1 MIVFDVEANGLLDKA
16 TKIHCLS
23 YTDDGKDY
31 KTIFD
36 YSDMRDLILSQHGL
50 VGHNIVRYDV
60 PLIEKILG
68 IKIKARLFDTL
79 PMSWVLNLNRSK
91 HGLESFGEDFGIP
104 KPQIDDWHNLTN
116 EEYAHRCTEDVKIN
130 WCLWQ
135 DLLKRFMFLY
145 KSKSELDKF
154 FRYLEFK
161 MDCAAVAE
169 KVGWK
174 LDVELAEKCV
184 ADLTKQK
191 ADKEAEL
198 ISVMPKRKV
207 TTKKSRPKNCFR
219 KDGTA
224 SAHGQRW
231 FDLLQEHGLPL
242 HFDKEVEVIKKWED
256 PNPNST
262 DQVKDWLYS
271 LGWKPCTFKYVKEIN
286 EVEGT
291 IFITRSERAI
301 PQVRKEG
308 ELTESVKLLAEKN
321 PEVQVLEG
329 LTVMQHRLGI
339 FQGFLDCELDGYV
352 KAEVDGLTNTLRFKH
367 KKPLVNL
374 PGVDKPWGKE
384 IRGCLTAPTGYVL
397 CGADMTSLE
406 DTTKRHYMQPYDP
419 DYVHEMSQADFDP
432 HLDLAKHARVIEQ
445 SDIDAYNR
453 GLKPE
458 LKDLRKDFKVVNYS
472 ATYGVGATKLSRT
485 SGISETGAAALLDAY
500 WRRNWSVRAFCNSSK
515 RKVRQING
523 DMWVQNPVSNFWHL
537 LRYKKDMF
545 STLNQSTGVYCF
557 DKWVAYYRTRRPNI
571 IGQFHDESINLV
583 KEGEQNEHSDAL
595 NWAIKKLNQEL
606 KLNVDLGIDIQYGQR
621 YSDVH

>member
-23 YTDDGKDY
+23 YTSDGKDY

-50 VGHNIVRYDV
+50 VGHNIIRYDV

-68 IKIKARLFDTL
+68 IKIKSRLFDTL
-79 PMSWVLNLNRSK
+79 PMSWVLNLNRQK
-91 HGLESFGEDFGIP
+91 HGLESFGEDFGIS

-145 KSKSELDKF
+145 KNKSSLDKF

-161 MDCAAVAE
+161 MDCAASAE

-174 LDVELAEKCV
+174 LDVELAQKCV
-184 ADLTKQK
+184 ANLTKQK

-224 SAHGQRW
+224 SSHGQRW
-231 FDLLQEHGLPL
+231 FNLLQENGLPL
-242 HFDKEVEVIKKWED
+242 HFDGEVEVIKKWED

-271 LGWKPCTFKYVKEIN
+271 LGWEPCTFKYVKEDD
-286 EVEGT
+286 G
-291 IFITRSERAI
+291 SERTI

-308 ELTESVKLLAEKN
+308 ELTDSVRLIAETN
-321 PEVQVLEG
+321 PTVEVLEG

-339 FQGFLDCELDGYV
+339 FQGFLDCEQDGYV
-352 KAEVDGLTNTLRFKH
+352 KAEIDGLTNTLRFKH

-374 PGVDKPWGKE
+374 PGVDRPWGKE

-419 DYVHEMSQADFDP
+419 DYVHEMSQAGFDP
-432 HLDLAKHARVIEQ
+432 HLDLAKHAGAIKQ
-445 SDIDAYNR
+445 SDIDAYNQ
-453 GLKPE
+453 GTKPE
-458 LKDLRKDFKVVNYS
+458 LKALRKNYKVVNYS
-472 ATYGVGATKLSRT
+472 ATYGVGAAKLSRT
-485 SGISETGAAALLDAY
+485 TGMSIPESQALLDAY
-500 WRRNWSVRAFCNSSK
+500 WNRNWSVKKFSEDQTI
-515 RKVRQING
+515 RQING
-523 DMWVQNPVSNFWHL
+523 EMWVQNPVSGFWHS
-537 LRYKKDMF
+537 LRYEKDVF
-545 STLNQSTGVYCF
+545 STLNQSTGAYCF
-557 DKWVAYYRTRRPNI
+557 DKWVAYYRTRRSNI

-595 NWAIKKLNQEL
+595 NWAIEKLNQEL
-606 KLNVDLGIDIQYGQR
+606 KLNVKLGIDIQYGVR

>member
-23 YTDDGKDY
+23 YTSDGREY
-31 KTIFD
+31 KTLFD
-36 YSDMRDLILSQHGL
+36 YSDMRNLLLAQPGLI
-50 VGHNIVRYDV
+50 GHNIIRYDI
-60 PLIEKILG
+60 PLLEKILD
-68 IKIKARLFDTL
+68 IKIKAQLFDTL
-79 PMSWVLNLNRSK
+79 PMSWVLNYNRSK

-104 KPQIDDWHNLTN
+104 KPQIDDWNNLSK
-116 EEYAHRCTEDVKIN
+116 EDYAYRCTEDVKIN
-130 WCLWQ
+130 TCLWQ
-135 DLLKRFMFLY
+135 DLLKRFMFIY
-145 KSKSELDKF
+145 KERVKLNKF

-161 MDCAAVAE
+161 MDCAATAE

-174 LDVELAEKCV
+174 LDVELAQKCV

-231 FDLLQEHGLPL
+231 FDLLQENGLPL
-242 HFDKEVEVIKKWED
+242 HFDGEVEVIKNWED

-271 LGWKPCTFKYVKEIN
+271 LGWEPCTFKYDKNKETG
-286 EVEGT
+286 E
-291 IFITRSERAI
+291 ERKI
-301 PQVRKEG
+301 PQVRKDG
-308 ELTESVKLLAEKN
+308 ELTDSVKLIAETN
-321 PEVQVLEG
+321 PMVEVLEG

-339 FQGFLDCELDGYV
+339 FQGFLECEQDGYV
-352 KAEVDGLTNTLRFKH
+352 RAEIDGLTNTLRFKH

-374 PGVDKPWGKE
+374 PGVDRPWGKE
-384 IRGCLTAPTGYVL
+384 IRGCLTVPTGYVL

-419 DYVHEMSQADFDP
+419 DYVHEMSQAGFDP
-432 HLDLAKHARVIEQ
+432 HLDLAKHAGAIEQ
-445 SDIDAYNR
+445 SDIDAYNH
-453 GLKPE
+453 GTKPE
-458 LKDLRKDFKVVNYS
+458 LKALRKNYKVVNYS
-472 ATYGVGATKLSRT
+472 ATYGVGAAKLSRT
-485 SGISETGAAALLDAY
+485 TGMSVPQSQALLDAY
-500 WRRNWSVRAFCNSSK
+500 WNRNWSVKKFSEDQTI
-515 RKVRQING
+515 RQING
-523 DMWVQNPVSNFWHL
+523 EMWVQNPVSGFWHS
-537 LRYKKDMF
+537 LRYEKDVF
-545 STLNQSTGVYCF
+545 STLNQSTGAYCF

-595 NWAIKKLNQEL
+595 NWAIEKLNQEL

>member
-23 YTDDGKDY
+23 YTSDGKDY

-50 VGHNIVRYDV
+50 VGHNIIRYDV

-68 IKIKARLFDTL
+68 IEIKARLFDTL
-79 PMSWVLNLNRSK
+79 PMSWVLNLTRSK

-104 KPQIDDWHNLTN
+104 KPQINDWHNLTN

-161 MDCAAVAE
+161 MDCAASAE

-174 LDVELAEKCV
+174 LDIELAQKCV

-231 FDLLQEHGLPL
+231 FDLLQENGLPL
-242 HFDKEVEVIKKWED
+242 HFDEEVEVIKKWED

-271 LGWKPCTFKYVKEIN
+271 LGWEPCTFKYDKNKETG
-286 EVEGT
+286 E
-291 IFITRSERAI
+291 ERKI
-301 PQVRKEG
+301 PQVRKDG
-308 ELTESVKLLAEKN
+308 ELTDSVKLIAETN
-321 PEVQVLEG
+321 PTVEVLEG

-339 FQGFLDCELDGYV
+339 FQGFIDCEQDGYV
-352 KAEVDGLTNTLRFKH
+352 RAEIDGLTNTLRFKH

-374 PGVDKPWGKE
+374 PGVDRPWGKE

-419 DYVHEMSQADFDP
+419 DYVHEMSQKGFDP
-432 HLDLAKHARVIEQ
+432 HLDLAKHAGEIKQ

-453 GLKPE
+453 HERDDLKAM
-458 LKDLRKDFKVVNYS
+458 RKNYKVVNYS
-472 ATYGVGATKLSRT
+472 ATYGVGAAKLSRT
-485 SGISETGAAALLDAY
+485 TGMAIPQAQALLDAY
-500 WRRNWSVRAFCNSSK
+500 WKRNWSVKKFSEDQ
-515 RKVRQING
+515 KVRQING
-523 DMWVQNPVSNFWHL
+523 EMWVQNPVSGFWHS
-537 LRYKKDMF
+537 LRYEKDVF
-545 STLNQSTGVYCF
+545 STLNQSTGAYCF

-595 NWAIKKLNQEL
+595 NWAIEKLNQEL

>member
-23 YTDDGKDY
+23 YTSDGKDY

-50 VGHNIVRYDV
+50 VGHNIIRYDV

-79 PMSWVLNLNRSK
+79 PMSWVLNYNRSK

-104 KPQIDDWHNLTN
+104 KPQINDWHNLTN
-116 EEYAHRCTEDVKIN
+116 EEYAYRCTEDVKIN

-145 KSKSELDKF
+145 KNKSELDKF

-161 MDCAAVAE
+161 MDCAASAE

-174 LDVELAEKCV
+174 LDVELAQKCV

-231 FDLLQEHGLPL
+231 FDLLQENGLPL
-242 HFDKEVEVIKKWED
+242 HFDGEVEVIKKWED

-271 LGWKPCTFKYVKEIN
+271 LGWEPCTFKYDKNKETG
-286 EVEGT
+286 E
-291 IFITRSERAI
+291 ERKI
-301 PQVRKEG
+301 PQVRKDG
-308 ELTESVKLLAEKN
+308 ELTDSVKLIAETN
-321 PEVQVLEG
+321 PTVEVLEG

-339 FQGFLDCELDGYV
+339 FQGFLDCEQDGYV
-352 KAEVDGLTNTLRFKH
+352 RAEIDGLTNTLRFKH

-374 PGVDKPWGKE
+374 PGVDRPWGEE

-419 DYVHEMSQADFDP
+419 DYVHEMSQAGFDP
-432 HLDLAKHARVIEQ
+432 HLDLAKHAGAIKQ
-445 SDIDAYNR
+445 SDIDAYNH
-453 GLKPE
+453 GTKPE
-458 LKDLRKDFKVVNYS
+458 LKALRKNYKVVNYS
-472 ATYGVGATKLSRT
+472 ATYGVGAAKLSRT
-485 SGISETGAAALLDAY
+485 TGMSVPQSQALLDAY
-500 WRRNWSVRAFCNSSK
+500 WNRNWSVKKFSEDQ
-515 RKVRQING
+515 KVRQING
-523 DMWVQNPVSNFWHL
+523 EMWVQNPVSGFWHS
-537 LRYKKDMF
+537 LRYEKDVF
-545 STLNQSTGVYCF
+545 STLNQSTGAYCF

-595 NWAIKKLNQEL
+595 NWAIEKLNQEL

>member
-23 YTDDGKDY
+23 YTTDGKHY
-31 KTIFD
+31 QTIFD

-50 VGHNIVRYDV
+50 VGHNIIRYDV

-68 IKIKARLFDTL
+68 IKIKSRLFDTL
-79 PMSWVLNLNRSK
+79 PMSWVLNYNRSK

-135 DLLKRFMFLY
+135 DLLRRFMFLY
-145 KSKSELDKF
+145 KNKLSLDKF

-161 MDCAAVAE
+161 MDCAATAE

-174 LDVELAEKCV
+174 LDVELAQKCV

-231 FDLLQEHGLPL
+231 FDLLQENGLPL
-242 HFDKEVEVIKKWED
+242 HFDGEVEVIRKWED

-271 LGWKPCTFKYVKEIN
+271 LGWEPCTFKYDKNKETG
-286 EVEGT
+286 E
-291 IFITRSERAI
+291 ERKI
-301 PQVRKEG
+301 PQVRKDG
-308 ELTESVKLLAEKN
+308 ELTDSVKLIAETN
-321 PEVQVLEG
+321 PMVEVLEG

-339 FQGFLDCELDGYV
+339 FQGFLDCEQDGYV
-352 KAEVDGLTNTLRFKH
+352 RAEIDGLTNTLRFKH

-374 PGVDKPWGKE
+374 PGVDRPWGKE

-419 DYVHEMSQADFDP
+419 DYVHEMSQAGFDP
-432 HLDLAKHARVIEQ
+432 HLDLAKHAGAIKQ
-445 SDIDAYNR
+445 SDIDAYNH
-453 GLKPE
+453 GTKPE
-458 LKDLRKDFKVVNYS
+458 LKALRKNYKVVNYS
-472 ATYGVGATKLSRT
+472 ATYGVGAAKLSRT
-485 SGISETGAAALLDAY
+485 TGMSVPQSQALLDAY
-500 WRRNWSVRAFCNSSK
+500 WNRNWSVKKFSEDQ
-515 RKVRQING
+515 KVRQING
-523 DMWVQNPVSNFWHL
+523 EMWVQNPVSGFWHS
-537 LRYKKDMF
+537 LRYEKDVF
-545 STLNQSTGVYCF
+545 STLNQSTGAYCF

-583 KEGEQNEHSDAL
+583 KEGEQNEHSVAL
-595 NWAIKKLNQEL
+595 NWAIEKLNQEL

>member
-23 YTDDGKDY
+23 YTTDGKHY
-31 KTIFD
+31 QTIFD

-50 VGHNIVRYDV
+50 VGHNIIRYDV

-68 IKIKARLFDTL
+68 IKIKSRLFDTL

-135 DLLKRFMFLY
+135 DLLRRFMFLY
-145 KSKSELDKF
+145 KNKSELDKF

-174 LDVELAEKCV
+174 LDVELAQKCV

-224 SAHGQRW
+224 SAYGQRW
-231 FDLLQEHGLPL
+231 FDLLQENGLPL
-242 HFDKEVEVIKKWED
+242 HFDGEVEVIRKWED

-271 LGWKPCTFKYVKEIN
+271 LGWEPCTFKYDKNKETG
-286 EVEGT
+286 E
-291 IFITRSERAI
+291 ERKI
-301 PQVRKEG
+301 PQVRKDG
-308 ELTESVKLLAEKN
+308 ELTDSVKLIAETN
-321 PEVQVLEG
+321 PMVEVLEG

-339 FQGFLDCELDGYV
+339 FQGFLDCEQDGYV
-352 KAEVDGLTNTLRFKH
+352 RAEIDGLTNTLRFKH

-374 PGVDKPWGKE
+374 PGVDRPWGKE
-384 IRGCLTAPTGYVL
+384 IRGCLTVPTGYVL

-419 DYVHEMSQADFDP
+419 DYVHEMSQAGFDP
-432 HLDLAKHARVIEQ
+432 HLDLAKHAGAIKQ
-445 SDIDAYNR
+445 SDIDAYNH
-453 GLKPE
+453 GTKPE
-458 LKDLRKDFKVVNYS
+458 LKALRKNYKVVNYS
-472 ATYGVGATKLSRT
+472 ATYGVGAAKLSRT
-485 SGISETGAAALLDAY
+485 TGMSVPQSQALLDAY
-500 WRRNWSVRAFCNSSK
+500 WNRNWSVKKFSEDQTI
-515 RKVRQING
+515 RQING
-523 DMWVQNPVSNFWHL
+523 EMWVQNPVSGFWHS
-537 LRYKKDMF
+537 LRYEKDVF
-545 STLNQSTGVYCF
+545 STLNQSTGAYCF

-583 KEGEQNEHSDAL
+583 KEGEQNEHSVAL
-595 NWAIKKLNQEL
+595 NWAIEKLNQEL

>member
-23 YTDDGKDY
+23 YTSDGKDY

-50 VGHNIVRYDV
+50 VGHNIIRYDV

-68 IKIKARLFDTL
+68 IKIKSRLFDTL

-104 KPQIDDWHNLTN
+104 KPQIDDWHNLTD

-135 DLLKRFMFLY
+135 DLLRRFMFLY
-145 KSKSELDKF
+145 KNKLELDKF

-161 MDCAAVAE
+161 MDCAATAE

-174 LDVELAEKCV
+174 LDVELAQKCV

-231 FDLLQEHGLPL
+231 FDLLQENGLPL
-242 HFDKEVEVIKKWED
+242 HFDGEVEVIKKWED

-271 LGWKPCTFKYVKEIN
+271 LGWEPCTFKYVKEDD
-286 EVEGT
+286 G
-291 IFITRSERAI
+291 SERTI
-301 PQVRKEG
+301 PQVRKDG
-308 ELTESVKLLAEKN
+308 ELTDSVKLIAETN
-321 PEVQVLEG
+321 PMVEVLEG

-339 FQGFLDCELDGYV
+339 FQGFLECEQDGYV
-352 KAEVDGLTNTLRFKH
+352 RAEIDGLTNTLRFKH

-374 PGVDKPWGKE
+374 PGVDRPWGKE
-384 IRGCLTAPTGYVL
+384 IRGCLTVPTGYVL

-419 DYVHEMSQADFDP
+419 DYVHEMSQAGFDP
-432 HLDLAKHARVIEQ
+432 HLDLAKHAGAIEQ
-445 SDIDAYNR
+445 SDIDAYNH
-453 GLKPE
+453 GTKPE
-458 LKDLRKDFKVVNYS
+458 LKALRKNYKVVNYS
-472 ATYGVGATKLSRT
+472 ATYGVGAAKLSRT
-485 SGISETGAAALLDAY
+485 TGMSVPQSQALLDAY
-500 WRRNWSVRAFCNSSK
+500 WNRNWSVKKFSEDQTI
-515 RKVRQING
+515 RQING
-523 DMWVQNPVSNFWHL
+523 EMWVQNPVSGFWHS
-537 LRYKKDMF
+537 LRYEKDVF
-545 STLNQSTGVYCF
+545 STLNQSTGAYCF

-595 NWAIKKLNQEL
+595 NWAIEKLNQEL

>member
-23 YTDDGKDY
+23 YTSDGKDY
-31 KTIFD
+31 KTIFN

-104 KPQIDDWHNLTN
+104 KPQIDDWHHLTN

-135 DLLKRFMFLY
+135 DLLKRFLFLY

-161 MDCAAVAE
+161 MDCAAAAE

-191 ADKEAEL
+191 ANKEAEL

-231 FDLLQEHGLPL
+231 FDLLQENGLPL
-242 HFDKEVEVIKKWED
+242 HFDGEVEVIKSWED

-271 LGWKPCTFKYVKEIN
+271 LGWEPCTFKYDKNKETG
-286 EVEGT
+286 E
-291 IFITRSERAI
+291 ERKI

-308 ELTESVKLLAEKN
+308 ELTDSVKLIAETN
-321 PEVQVLEG
+321 PMVEVLEG

-339 FQGFLDCELDGYV
+339 FQGFLDCEQDGYV
-352 KAEVDGLTNTLRFKH
+352 RAEIDGLTNTLRFKH

-374 PGVDKPWGKE
+374 PGVDRPWGKE
-384 IRGCLTAPTGYVL
+384 VRGCLTAPTGYVL

-419 DYVHEMSQADFDP
+419 DYVHEMSQAGFDP
-432 HLDLAKHARVIEQ
+432 HLDLAKHAGAIKQ
-445 SDIDAYNR
+445 SDIDAYNH
-453 GLKPE
+453 GTKPE
-458 LKDLRKDFKVVNYS
+458 LKALRKNYKVVNYS
-472 ATYGVGATKLSRT
+472 ATYGVGAAKLSRT
-485 SGISETGAAALLDAY
+485 TGMSVPQSQALLDAY
-500 WRRNWSVRAFCNSSK
+500 WNRNWSVKKFSEDQ
-515 RKVRQING
+515 KVRQING
-523 DMWVQNPVSNFWHL
+523 EMWVQNPVSGFWHS
-537 LRYKKDMF
+537 LRYEKDVF
-545 STLNQSTGVYCF
+545 STLNQSTGAYCF

-595 NWAIKKLNQEL
+595 NWAIKKLNQKL

>member
-23 YTDDGKDY
+23 YTTDGKHY
-31 KTIFD
+31 QTIFD

-50 VGHNIVRYDV
+50 VGHNIIRYDV

-68 IKIKARLFDTL
+68 IKIKSRLFDTL
-79 PMSWVLNLNRSK
+79 PMSWVLNYNRSK

-135 DLLKRFMFLY
+135 DLLRRFMFLY
-145 KSKSELDKF
+145 KNKLSLDKF

-161 MDCAAVAE
+161 MDCAATAE

-174 LDVELAEKCV
+174 LDVELAQKCV

-231 FDLLQEHGLPL
+231 FDLLQENGLPL
-242 HFDKEVEVIKKWED
+242 HFDGEVEVIRKWED

-271 LGWKPCTFKYVKEIN
+271 LGWEPCTFKYDKNKETG
-286 EVEGT
+286 E
-291 IFITRSERAI
+291 ERKI
-301 PQVRKEG
+301 PQVRKDG
-308 ELTESVKLLAEKN
+308 ELTDSVKLIAETN
-321 PEVQVLEG
+321 PMVEVLEG

-339 FQGFLDCELDGYV
+339 FQGFLDCEQDGYV
-352 KAEVDGLTNTLRFKH
+352 RAEIDGLTNTLRFKH

-374 PGVDKPWGKE
+374 PGVDRPWGKE

-419 DYVHEMSQADFDP
+419 DYVHEMSQAGFDP
-432 HLDLAKHARVIEQ
+432 HLDLAKHAGAIKQ
-445 SDIDAYNR
+445 SDIDAYNH
-453 GLKPE
+453 GTKPE
-458 LKDLRKDFKVVNYS
+458 LKALRKNYKVVNYS
-472 ATYGVGATKLSRT
+472 ATYGVGAAKLSRT
-485 SGISETGAAALLDAY
+485 TGMSVPQSQALLDAY
-500 WRRNWSVRAFCNSSK
+500 WNRNWSVKKFSEDQTI
-515 RKVRQING
+515 RQING
-523 DMWVQNPVSNFWHL
+523 EMWVQNPVSGFWHS
-537 LRYKKDMF
+537 LRYEKDVF
-545 STLNQSTGVYCF
+545 STLNQSTGAYCF

-595 NWAIKKLNQEL
+595 NWAIEKLNQEL

>member
-23 YTDDGKDY
+23 YTSDGKDY

-50 VGHNIVRYDV
+50 VGHNIIRYDV

-68 IKIKARLFDTL
+68 IEIKSRLFDTL
-79 PMSWVLNLNRSK
+79 PMSWVLNLNRPK

-116 EEYAHRCTEDVKIN
+116 EEYAYRCTEDVKIN

-145 KSKSELDKF
+145 KNKSELDKF

-161 MDCAAVAE
+161 MDCAATAE

-174 LDVELAEKCV
+174 LDVELAQKCV

-224 SAHGQRW
+224 SSHGQRW
-231 FDLLQEHGLPL
+231 FDLLQENGLPL
-242 HFDKEVEVIKKWED
+242 HFDGEVEVIKKWED

-271 LGWKPCTFKYVKEIN
+271 LGWEPCTFKYVKEDD
-286 EVEGT
+286 G
-291 IFITRSERAI
+291 SERTI
-301 PQVRKEG
+301 PQVRKDG
-308 ELTESVKLLAEKN
+308 ELTDSVRLIAETN
-321 PEVQVLEG
+321 PTVEVLEG

-339 FQGFLDCELDGYV
+339 FQGFLDCEQDGYV
-352 KAEVDGLTNTLRFKH
+352 RAEIDGLTNTLRFKH

-374 PGVDKPWGKE
+374 PGVDRPWGKE

-419 DYVHEMSQADFDP
+419 GYVHEMSQAGFDP
-432 HLDLAKHARVIEQ
+432 HLDLAKHAGAIKQ
-445 SDIDAYNR
+445 SDIDAYNQ
-453 GLKPE
+453 GTKPE
-458 LKDLRKDFKVVNYS
+458 LKALRKNYKVVNYS
-472 ATYGVGATKLSRT
+472 ATYGVGAAKLSRT
-485 SGISETGAAALLDAY
+485 TGMSIPESQALLDAY
-500 WRRNWSVRAFCNSSK
+500 WNRNWSVKKFSEDQTI
-515 RKVRQING
+515 RQING
-523 DMWVQNPVSNFWHL
+523 EMWVQNPVSGFWHS
-537 LRYKKDMF
+537 LRYEKDVF
-545 STLNQSTGVYCF
+545 STLNQSTGAYCF
-557 DKWVAYYRTRRPNI
+557 DKWVAYYRTRRSNI

-595 NWAIKKLNQEL
+595 NWAIEKLNQEL
-606 KLNVDLGIDIQYGQR
+606 KLNVKLGIDIQYGVR

>member
-23 YTDDGKDY
+23 YTSDGKDY

-50 VGHNIVRYDV
+50 VGHNIIRYDV

-68 IKIKARLFDTL
+68 IEIKARLFDTL
-79 PMSWVLNLNRSK
+79 PMSWVLNLTRSK

-104 KPQIDDWHNLTN
+104 KPQINDWHNLTN

-161 MDCAAVAE
+161 MDCAASAE

-174 LDVELAEKCV
+174 LDVELAQKCV

-231 FDLLQEHGLPL
+231 FDLLQENGLPL
-242 HFDKEVEVIKKWED
+242 HFDGEVEVIKKWED

-271 LGWKPCTFKYVKEIN
+271 LGWEPCTFKYDKNKETG
-286 EVEGT
+286 E
-291 IFITRSERAI
+291 ERKI
-301 PQVRKEG
+301 PQVRKDG
-308 ELTESVKLLAEKN
+308 ELTDSVKLIAETN
-321 PEVQVLEG
+321 PTVEVLEG

-339 FQGFLDCELDGYV
+339 FQGFIDCEQDGYV
-352 KAEVDGLTNTLRFKH
+352 RAEIDGLTNTLRFKH

-374 PGVDKPWGKE
+374 PGVDRPWGKE
-384 IRGCLTAPTGYVL
+384 VRGCLTAPTGYVL

-419 DYVHEMSQADFDP
+419 DYVHEMSQKGFDP
-432 HLDLAKHARVIEQ
+432 HLDLAKHAGEIRQ

-453 GLKPE
+453 HERDDLKAM
-458 LKDLRKDFKVVNYS
+458 RKNYKVVNYS
-472 ATYGVGATKLSRT
+472 ATYGVGAAKLSRT
-485 SGISETGAAALLDAY
+485 TGMAVRQAQALLDAY
-500 WRRNWSVRAFCNSSK
+500 WKRNWSVKKFSEDQ
-515 RKVRQING
+515 KVRQING
-523 DMWVQNPVSNFWHL
+523 EMWVQNPVSGFWHS
-537 LRYKKDMF
+537 LRYEKDVF
-545 STLNQSTGVYCF
+545 STLNQSTGAYCF

-595 NWAIKKLNQEL
+595 NWAIEKLNQEL

>member
-23 YTDDGKDY
+23 YTSDGKDY

-50 VGHNIVRYDV
+50 VGHNIIRYDV

-68 IKIKARLFDTL
+68 IKIKSRLFDTL
-79 PMSWVLNLNRSK
+79 PMSWVLNLNRPK

-104 KPQIDDWHNLTN
+104 KPQIDDWHNLTDK
-116 EEYAHRCTEDVKIN
+116 EYAYRCTEDVKIN

-145 KSKSELDKF
+145 KSKLELDKF

-161 MDCAAVAE
+161 MDCAATAE

-174 LDVELAEKCV
+174 LDVELAQKCV

-224 SAHGQRW
+224 SSHGQRW
-231 FDLLQEHGLPL
+231 FDLLQENGLPL
-242 HFDKEVEVIKKWED
+242 HFDGEVEVIKKWED

-271 LGWKPCTFKYVKEIN
+271 LGWEPCTFKYVKEDD
-286 EVEGT
+286 G
-291 IFITRSERAI
+291 SERTI
-301 PQVRKEG
+301 PQVRKDG
-308 ELTESVKLLAEKN
+308 ELTDSVRLIAETN
-321 PEVQVLEG
+321 PTVEVLEG

-339 FQGFLDCELDGYV
+339 FQGFLDCEQDGYV
-352 KAEVDGLTNTLRFKH
+352 RAEIDGLTNTLRFKH

-374 PGVDKPWGKE
+374 PGVDRPWGKE

-419 DYVHEMSQADFDP
+419 GYVHEMSQAGFDP
-432 HLDLAKHARVIEQ
+432 HLDLAKHAGAIKQ
-445 SDIDAYNR
+445 SDIDAYNQ
-453 GLKPE
+453 GTKPE
-458 LKDLRKDFKVVNYS
+458 LKALRKNYKVVNYS
-472 ATYGVGATKLSRT
+472 ATYGVGAAKLSRT
-485 SGISETGAAALLDAY
+485 TGMSISESQALLDAY
-500 WRRNWSVRAFCNSSK
+500 WNRNWSVKKFSEDQTI
-515 RKVRQING
+515 RQING
-523 DMWVQNPVSNFWHL
+523 EMWVQNPVSGFWHS
-537 LRYKKDMF
+537 LRYEKDVF
-545 STLNQSTGVYCF
+545 STLNQSTGAYCF
-557 DKWVAYYRTRRPNI
+557 DKWVAYYRTRRSNI

-595 NWAIKKLNQEL
+595 NWAIEKLNQEL
-606 KLNVDLGIDIQYGQR
+606 KLNVKLGIDIQYGVR

>member
-1 MIVFDVEANGLLDKA
+1 MIVFDVEANGLLDQA

-23 YTDDGKDY
+23 YTSDGKDY

-36 YSDMRDLILSQHGL
+36 YSDMRDLLLSQHGL

-68 IKIKARLFDTL
+68 IKLKARLFDTL
-79 PMSWVLNLNRSK
+79 PMSWVLNLNRPK
-91 HGLESFGEDFGIP
+91 HGLESFGEDFGVP
-104 KPQIDDWHNLTN
+104 KPKITDWDNLTAK
-116 EEYAHRCTEDVKIN
+116 EYAHRCTEDVKIN
-130 WCLWQ
+130 WLLWQ
-135 DLLKRFMFLY
+135 DLLRRFMFLY
-145 KSKSELDKF
+145 KSKLELDKF

-161 MDCAAVAE
+161 MDCAVSAE
-169 KVGWK
+169 KSGWK
-174 LDVELAEKCV
+174 LDRELAQKCV

-191 ADKEAEL
+191 TDKEAEL

-207 TTKKSRPKNCFR
+207 TTKKSRPKNCFK

-231 FDLLQEHGLPL
+231 FDLLQENGLPL
-242 HFDKEVEVIKKWED
+242 HFDDEVEVIKKWED

-271 LGWKPCTFKYVKEIN
+271 LGWEPCTFKYDKNKETG
-286 EVEGT
+286 E
-291 IFITRSERAI
+291 ERKI

-308 ELTESVKLLAEKN
+308 ELTDSVKLIAETN
-321 PEVQVLEG
+321 PMVEVLEG
-329 LTVMQHRLGI
+329 LTVIQHRLGI
-339 FQGFLDCELDGYV
+339 FQGFLDCEKNGYV
-352 KAEVDGLTNTLRFKH
+352 MAEIDGLTNTLRFKH

-374 PGVDKPWGKE
+374 PGVDRPWGKE
-384 IRGCLTAPTGYVL
+384 IRGCLTAPTGYIL

-419 DYVHEMSQADFDP
+419 DYVHEMSQLGFDP
-432 HLDLAKHARVIEQ
+432 HLDLAKHAGAIKQ

-453 GLKPE
+453 NERDDLKAM
-458 LKDLRKDFKVVNYS
+458 RKNYKVVNYS
-472 ATYGVGATKLSRT
+472 ATYGVGAAKLSRT
-485 SGISETGAAALLDAY
+485 TGMNIPQAQSLLDAY
-500 WRRNWSVRAFCNSSK
+500 WNRNWSVKKFSEDQK
-515 RKVRQING
+515 IRQING
-523 DMWVQNPVSNFWHL
+523 EMWVQNPVSGFWHS
-537 LRYKKDMF
+537 LRYEKDVF
-545 STLNQSTGVYCF
+545 STLNQSTGAYCF

-583 KEGEQNEHSDAL
+583 KEGEQNAHSDIL
-595 NWAIKKLNQEL
+595 NWAIEKLNQEL

>member
-23 YTDDGKDY
+23 YTTDGKDY

-36 YSDMRDLILSQHGL
+36 YSDMCDLILSQHGL
-50 VGHNIVRYDV
+50 VGHNIIRYDV

-79 PMSWVLNLNRSK
+79 PMSWVLNLTRSK

-104 KPQIDDWHNLTN
+104 KPQINDWHNLTN

-161 MDCAAVAE
+161 MDCAAAAE

-174 LDVELAEKCV
+174 LDVELAQKCV

-231 FDLLQEHGLPL
+231 FNLLQENGLPL
-242 HFDKEVEVIKKWED
+242 HFDGEVEVIKKWED

-271 LGWKPCTFKYVKEIN
+271 LGWEPCTFKYVKEDD
-286 EVEGT
+286 G
-291 IFITRSERAI
+291 SERTI
-301 PQVRKEG
+301 PQVRKDG
-308 ELTESVKLLAEKN
+308 ELTDSVKLIAETN
-321 PEVQVLEG
+321 PTVEVLEG

-339 FQGFLDCELDGYV
+339 FQGFIDCEQDGYV
-352 KAEVDGLTNTLRFKH
+352 RAEIDGLTNTLRFKH

-374 PGVDKPWGKE
+374 PGVDRPWGKE

-419 DYVHEMSQADFDP
+419 NYVHEMSQKGFDP
-432 HLDLAKHARVIEQ
+432 HLDLAKHAGEIKQ

-453 GLKPE
+453 NERDDLKAM
-458 LKDLRKDFKVVNYS
+458 RKNYKVVNYS
-472 ATYGVGATKLSRT
+472 ATYGVGAAKLSRT
-485 SGISETGAAALLDAY
+485 TGMAVQQAQALLDAY
-500 WRRNWSVRAFCNSSK
+500 WKRNWSVKKFSEDQ
-515 RKVRQING
+515 KVRQING
-523 DMWVQNPVSNFWHL
+523 EMWVQNPVSGFWHS
-537 LRYKKDMF
+537 LRYEKDVF
-545 STLNQSTGVYCF
+545 STLNQSTGAYCF

-595 NWAIKKLNQEL
+595 NWAIEKLNQEL

>member
-1 MIVFDVEANGLLDKA
+1 
-16 TKIHCLS
+16 
-23 YTDDGKDY
+23 
-31 KTIFD
+31 
-36 YSDMRDLILSQHGL
+36 
-50 VGHNIVRYDV
+50 
-60 PLIEKILG
+60 
-68 IKIKARLFDTL
+68 
-79 PMSWVLNLNRSK
+79 MSWVLNLNRSK

-104 KPQIDDWHNLTN
+104 KPQINDWQNLTE

-145 KSKSELDKF
+145 KSKLELDKF

-161 MDCAAVAE
+161 MDCAAAAE

-198 ISVMPKRKV
+198 INVMPKRKV

-339 FQGFLDCELDGYV
+339 FQGFLDCEQDGYV

-384 IRGCLTAPTGYVL
+384 IRGCLIAPTGYVL

-432 HLDLAKHARVIEQ
+432 HLDLAKHAGAIEQ

-458 LKDLRKDFKVVNYS
+458 LKDLRKNFKVVNYS
-472 ATYGVGATKLSRT
+472 ATYGVGAIKLSRT

-500 WRRNWSVRAFCNSSK
+500 WRRNWSVRAFCDSSK
-515 RKVRQING
+515 RKVRKING

-595 NWAIKKLNQEL
+595 NWAIEKLNQEL

>member
-23 YTDDGKDY
+23 YTSDGKDY

-50 VGHNIVRYDV
+50 VGHNIIRYDV

-68 IKIKARLFDTL
+68 IKIKSRLFDTL
-79 PMSWVLNLNRSK
+79 PMSWVLNYNRSK

-135 DLLKRFMFLY
+135 DLLRRFMFLY
-145 KSKSELDKF
+145 KNKLELDKF

-161 MDCAAVAE
+161 MDCAATAE

-174 LDVELAEKCV
+174 LDVELAQKCV

-231 FDLLQEHGLPL
+231 FDLLQENGLPL
-242 HFDKEVEVIKKWED
+242 HFDGEVEVIKSWED

-271 LGWKPCTFKYVKEIN
+271 LGWEPCTFKYDKNKETG
-286 EVEGT
+286 E
-291 IFITRSERAI
+291 ERKI
-301 PQVRKEG
+301 PQVRKDG
-308 ELTESVKLLAEKN
+308 ELTDSVKLIAETN
-321 PEVQVLEG
+321 PMVEVLEG

-339 FQGFLDCELDGYV
+339 FQGFLECEQDGYV
-352 KAEVDGLTNTLRFKH
+352 RAEIDGLTNTLRFKH

-374 PGVDKPWGKE
+374 PGVDRPWGKE

-419 DYVHEMSQADFDP
+419 DYVHEMSQAGFDP
-432 HLDLAKHARVIEQ
+432 HLDLAKHAGAIKQ
-445 SDIDAYNR
+445 SDIDAYNH
-453 GLKPE
+453 GTKPE
-458 LKDLRKDFKVVNYS
+458 LKALRKNYKVVNYS
-472 ATYGVGATKLSRT
+472 ATYGVGAAKLSRT
-485 SGISETGAAALLDAY
+485 TGMSVPQSQALLDAY
-500 WRRNWSVRAFCNSSK
+500 WNRNWSVKKFSEDQTI
-515 RKVRQING
+515 RQING
-523 DMWVQNPVSNFWHL
+523 EMWVQNPVSGFWHS
-537 LRYKKDMF
+537 LRYEKDVF
-545 STLNQSTGVYCF
+545 STLNQSTGAYCF

-583 KEGEQNEHSDAL
+583 KEGEQNEHSVAL
-595 NWAIKKLNQEL
+595 NWAIEKLNQEL

>member
-23 YTDDGKDY
+23 YTSDGREY
-31 KTIFD
+31 KTLFD
-36 YSDMRDLILSQHGL
+36 YSDMRNLLLAQPGLI
-50 VGHNIVRYDV
+50 GHNIIRYDI
-60 PLIEKILG
+60 PLLEKILD
-68 IKIKARLFDTL
+68 IKIKAQLFDTL
-79 PMSWVLNLNRSK
+79 PMSWVLNYNRSK

-104 KPQIDDWHNLTN
+104 KPQIDDWNNLSK
-116 EEYAHRCTEDVKIN
+116 EDYAYRCTEDVKIN
-130 WCLWQ
+130 TCLWQ
-135 DLLKRFMFLY
+135 DLLKRFMFIY
-145 KSKSELDKF
+145 KERVKLNKF

-161 MDCAAVAE
+161 MDCAATAE

-174 LDVELAEKCV
+174 LDVELAQKCV

-231 FDLLQEHGLPL
+231 FDLLQENGLPL
-242 HFDKEVEVIKKWED
+242 HFDGEVEVIKNWED

-271 LGWKPCTFKYVKEIN
+271 LGWEPCTFKYDKNKETG
-286 EVEGT
+286 E
-291 IFITRSERAI
+291 ERKI
-301 PQVRKEG
+301 PQVRKDG
-308 ELTESVKLLAEKN
+308 ELTDSVKLIAETN
-321 PEVQVLEG
+321 PMVEVLEG

-339 FQGFLDCELDGYV
+339 FQGFLDCEQDGYV
-352 KAEVDGLTNTLRFKH
+352 RAEIDGLTNTLRFKH

-374 PGVDKPWGKE
+374 PGVDRPWGKE
-384 IRGCLTAPTGYVL
+384 IRGCLTVPTGYVL

-419 DYVHEMSQADFDP
+419 DYVHEMSQAGFDP
-432 HLDLAKHARVIEQ
+432 HLDLAKHAGAIKQ
-445 SDIDAYNR
+445 SDIDAYNH
-453 GLKPE
+453 GTKPE
-458 LKDLRKDFKVVNYS
+458 LKALRKNYKVVNYS
-472 ATYGVGATKLSRT
+472 ATYGVGAAKLSRT
-485 SGISETGAAALLDAY
+485 TGMSVPQSQALLDAY
-500 WRRNWSVRAFCNSSK
+500 WNRNWSVKKFSEDQTI
-515 RKVRQING
+515 RQING
-523 DMWVQNPVSNFWHL
+523 EMWVQNPVSGFWHS
-537 LRYKKDMF
+537 LRYEKDVF
-545 STLNQSTGVYCF
+545 STLNQSTGAYCF

-595 NWAIKKLNQEL
+595 NWAIEKLNQEL

>member
-23 YTDDGKDY
+23 YTSDGKDY

-50 VGHNIVRYDV
+50 VGHNIIRYDV

-79 PMSWVLNLNRSK
+79 PMSWVLNLTRSK

-104 KPQIDDWHNLTN
+104 KPHINDWHNLTN

-161 MDCAAVAE
+161 MDCAASAE

-174 LDVELAEKCV
+174 LDVELAQKCV

-231 FDLLQEHGLPL
+231 FDLLQENGLPL
-242 HFDKEVEVIKKWED
+242 HFDGEVEVIKKWED

-271 LGWKPCTFKYVKEIN
+271 LGWEPCTFKYDKNKETG
-286 EVEGT
+286 E
-291 IFITRSERAI
+291 ERKI
-301 PQVRKEG
+301 PQVRKDG
-308 ELTESVKLLAEKN
+308 ELTDSVKLIAETN
-321 PEVQVLEG
+321 PTVEVLEG

-339 FQGFLDCELDGYV
+339 FQGFIDCEQDGYV
-352 KAEVDGLTNTLRFKH
+352 RAEIDGLTNTLRFKH

-374 PGVDKPWGKE
+374 PGVDRPWGKE

-419 DYVHEMSQADFDP
+419 DYVHEMSQKGFDP
-432 HLDLAKHARVIEQ
+432 HLDLAKHAGEIRQ
-445 SDIDAYNR
+445 SDIDAYNH
-453 GLKPE
+453 GTKPE
-458 LKDLRKDFKVVNYS
+458 LKALRKNYKVVNYS
-472 ATYGVGATKLSRT
+472 ATYGVGAAKLSRT
-485 SGISETGAAALLDAY
+485 TGMSVPQSQALLDAY
-500 WRRNWSVRAFCNSSK
+500 WNRNWSVKKFSEDQTI
-515 RKVRQING
+515 RQING
-523 DMWVQNPVSNFWHL
+523 EMWVQNPVSGFWHS
-537 LRYKKDMF
+537 LRYEKDVF
-545 STLNQSTGVYCF
+545 STLNQSTGAYCF

-595 NWAIKKLNQEL
+595 NWAIEKLNQEL

>member
-23 YTDDGKDY
+23 YTSDGKDY

-50 VGHNIVRYDV
+50 VGHNIIRYDV

-68 IKIKARLFDTL
+68 IEIKARLFDTL
-79 PMSWVLNLNRSK
+79 PMSWVLNLTRSK

-104 KPQIDDWHNLTN
+104 KPQINDWHNLTN

-161 MDCAAVAE
+161 MDCAASAE

-174 LDVELAEKCV
+174 LDIELAQKCV

-231 FDLLQEHGLPL
+231 FDLLQENGLPL
-242 HFDKEVEVIKKWED
+242 HFDEEVEVIKKWED

-271 LGWKPCTFKYVKEIN
+271 LGWEPCTFKYDKNKETG
-286 EVEGT
+286 E
-291 IFITRSERAI
+291 ERKI
-301 PQVRKEG
+301 PQVRKDG
-308 ELTESVKLLAEKN
+308 ELTDSVKLIAETN
-321 PEVQVLEG
+321 PTVEVLEG

-339 FQGFLDCELDGYV
+339 FQGFIDCEQDGYV
-352 KAEVDGLTNTLRFKH
+352 RAEIDGLTNTLRFKH

-374 PGVDKPWGKE
+374 PGVDRPWGKE

-419 DYVHEMSQADFDP
+419 DYVHEMSQKGFDP
-432 HLDLAKHARVIEQ
+432 HLDLAKHAGAIKQ

-453 GLKPE
+453 NERDDLKAM
-458 LKDLRKDFKVVNYS
+458 RKNYKVVNYS
-472 ATYGVGATKLSRT
+472 ATYGVGAAKLSRT
-485 SGISETGAAALLDAY
+485 TGMNIPQAQTLLDAY
-500 WRRNWSVRAFCNSSK
+500 WNRNWSVKKFSEDQK
-515 RKVRQING
+515 IRQING
-523 DMWVQNPVSNFWHL
+523 EMWVQNPVSGFWHS
-537 LRYKKDMF
+537 LRYEKDVF
-545 STLNQSTGVYCF
+545 STLNQSTGAYCF

-583 KEGEQNEHSDAL
+583 KEGEQNAHSDIL
-595 NWAIKKLNQEL
+595 NWAIEKLNQEL

>member
-31 KTIFD
+31 KTIFN
-36 YSDMRDLILSQHGL
+36 YSDMRDLILSQYGL

-104 KPQIDDWHNLTN
+104 KPQINDWQNLTE

-161 MDCAAVAE
+161 MDCAAAAE

-271 LGWKPCTFKYVKEIN
+271 LGWEPCTFKYVKEVN

-291 IFITRSERAI
+291 LFITQSERAI

-339 FQGFLDCELDGYV
+339 FQGFLDCEQDGYV

-432 HLDLAKHARVIEQ
+432 HLDLAKHAGAIEQ

-458 LKDLRKDFKVVNYS
+458 LKDLRKNFKVVNYS

>member
-1 MIVFDVEANGLLDKA
+1 MIVFDVEANGLLDQA

-23 YTDDGKDY
+23 YTSDGKDY

-36 YSDMRDLILSQHGL
+36 YSDMRDLLLSQHGL

-68 IKIKARLFDTL
+68 IKLKARLFDTL
-79 PMSWVLNLNRSK
+79 PMSWVLNLNRPK
-91 HGLESFGEDFGIP
+91 HGLESFGEDFGVP
-104 KPQIDDWHNLTN
+104 KPQIDDWSNLTN

-130 WCLWQ
+130 WLLWQ
-135 DLLKRFMFLY
+135 DLLKRFMFIY
-145 KSKSELDKF
+145 KSKLELDKF

-161 MDCAAVAE
+161 MDCAASAE

-207 TTKKSRPKNCFR
+207 TTKKSRPKNCFK

-231 FDLLQEHGLPL
+231 FDLLQENGLPL
-242 HFDKEVEVIKKWED
+242 HFDDEVEVIKKWED

-271 LGWKPCTFKYVKEIN
+271 LGWEPCTFKYDKNKETG
-286 EVEGT
+286 E
-291 IFITRSERAI
+291 ERKI

-308 ELTESVKLLAEKN
+308 ELTDSVKLIAETN
-321 PEVQVLEG
+321 PMVEVLEG
-329 LTVMQHRLGI
+329 LTVIQHRLGI
-339 FQGFLDCELDGYV
+339 FQGFLDCEKNGYV
-352 KAEVDGLTNTLRFKH
+352 MAEIDGLTNTLRFKH

-374 PGVDKPWGKE
+374 PGVDRPWGKE

-419 DYVHEMSQADFDP
+419 DYVHEMSQLGFDP
-432 HLDLAKHARVIEQ
+432 HLDLAKHAGAIKQ

-453 GLKPE
+453 NERDDLKAM
-458 LKDLRKDFKVVNYS
+458 RKNYKVVNYS
-472 ATYGVGATKLSRT
+472 ATYGVGAAKLSRT
-485 SGISETGAAALLDAY
+485 TGMNIPQAQSLLDAY
-500 WRRNWSVRAFCNSSK
+500 WNRNWSVKKFSEDQK
-515 RKVRQING
+515 IRQING
-523 DMWVQNPVSNFWHL
+523 EMWVQNPVSGFWHS
-537 LRYKKDMF
+537 LRYEKDVF
-545 STLNQSTGVYCF
+545 STLNQSTGAYCF
-557 DKWVAYYRTRRPNI
+557 EKWVAYYRTRRQNI

-583 KEGEQNEHSDAL
+583 KEGEQNAHSDIL
-595 NWAIKKLNQEL
+595 NWAIEKLNQEL

>member
-23 YTDDGKDY
+23 YTSDGKDY

-50 VGHNIVRYDV
+50 VGHNIIRYDV

-68 IKIKARLFDTL
+68 IKIKSRLFDTL
-79 PMSWVLNLNRSK
+79 PMSWVLNYNRSK
-91 HGLESFGEDFGIP
+91 HGLESFGEDFDIP
-104 KPQIDDWHNLTN
+104 KPQINDWHNLTN

-135 DLLKRFMFLY
+135 DLLRRFMFLY
-145 KSKSELDKF
+145 KNKSSLDKF

-161 MDCAAVAE
+161 MDCAATAE

-174 LDVELAEKCV
+174 LDVELAQKCV

-231 FDLLQEHGLPL
+231 FDLLQENGLPL
-242 HFDKEVEVIKKWED
+242 HFDGEVEVIKNWED

-271 LGWKPCTFKYVKEIN
+271 LGWEPCTFKYDKNKETG
-286 EVEGT
+286 E
-291 IFITRSERAI
+291 ERKI
-301 PQVRKEG
+301 PQVRKDG
-308 ELTESVKLLAEKN
+308 ELTDSVKLIAETN
-321 PEVQVLEG
+321 PMVEVLEG

-339 FQGFLDCELDGYV
+339 FQGFLDCEQDGYV
-352 KAEVDGLTNTLRFKH
+352 RAEIDGLTNTLRFKH

-374 PGVDKPWGKE
+374 PGVDRPWGKE

-419 DYVHEMSQADFDP
+419 DYVHEMSQAGFDP
-432 HLDLAKHARVIEQ
+432 HLDLAKHAGAIKQ
-445 SDIDAYNR
+445 SDIDAYNH
-453 GLKPE
+453 GTKPE
-458 LKDLRKDFKVVNYS
+458 LKALRKNYKVVNYS
-472 ATYGVGATKLSRT
+472 ATYGVGAAKLSRT
-485 SGISETGAAALLDAY
+485 TGMSVPQSQALLDAY
-500 WRRNWSVRAFCNSSK
+500 WNRNWSVKKFSEDQTI
-515 RKVRQING
+515 RQING
-523 DMWVQNPVSNFWHL
+523 EMWVQNPVSGFWHS
-537 LRYKKDMF
+537 LRYEKDVF
-545 STLNQSTGVYCF
+545 STLNQSTGAYCF

-583 KEGEQNEHSDAL
+583 KEGEQNEHSVAL
-595 NWAIKKLNQEL
+595 NWAIEKLNQEL